1 MPTEAARE
9 NFDTFFVKPSV
20 ALGGLVSDWFAC
32 GATRKDG
39 KPNVSEEAMDEGV
52 TIDLDD
58 LANQVQR
65 RSQTRPTILRPPT
78 RCSNHSLTPPPYLRN
93 LQPMTPELAQTKVET
108 PNGLQFGASSD
119 EITPNGGIKLPS
131 AQIGDEIGAEV
142 SAENSAAAANTIASA
157 LAQALPKETPS
168 ATPQATPPTT
178 PVKPATPPPPPKPKV
193 VCPDKRASK
202 AIPPPDPDPPLSAF
216 AGSWKKEIGEGG
228 HAAFVQ
234 EMGVPW
240 LIARTF
246 AGSPPNNHFRVV
258 DGHLE

>member
-1 MPTEAARE
+1 
-9 NFDTFFVKPSV
+9 
-20 ALGGLVSDWFAC
+20 
-32 GATRKDG
+32 
-39 KPNVSEEAMDEGV
+39 
-52 TIDLDD
+52 
-58 LANQVQR
+58 
-65 RSQTRPTILRPPT
+65 
-78 RCSNHSLTPPPYLRN
+78 
-93 LQPMTPELAQTKVET
+93 MTPELAQTKVET